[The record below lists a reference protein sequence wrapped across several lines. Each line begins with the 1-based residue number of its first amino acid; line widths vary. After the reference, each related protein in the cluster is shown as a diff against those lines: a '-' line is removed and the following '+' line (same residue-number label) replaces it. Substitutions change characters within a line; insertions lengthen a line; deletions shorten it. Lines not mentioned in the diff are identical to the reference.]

1 MVWFPSSILF
11 FQLRNSSLKFA
22 AAMLLRA
29 VVWCV
34 WWPLSI
40 SSDAI
45 ADYCSC
51 SCNNFD
57 NAMPILGIQKV
68 FVFTSW
74 RLCGMRKCS
83 LRKKLWK
90 NRISVRTSSEV
101 REEQWQNWSFF
112 ARGLF
117 HSPLFTRRSDRT
129 NDFGGG
135 GLGRN
140 QLSRL
145 ISKRIANAYTL
156 TSACVEVNEETR
168 RC

>member
-1 MVWFPSSILF
+1 MPRVQEHQNKCYAYCTWL
-11 FQLRNSSLKFA
+11 LNTSLKSA

-29 VVWCV
+29 LVWCV

-40 SSDAI
+40 GSDAI
-45 ADYCSC
+45 ADYCFQC

-90 NRISVRTSSEV
+90 NRISVLPLKYEKSNSRTEV
-101 REEQWQNWSFF
+101 FF

-145 ISKRIANAYTL
+145 ISKRIANAYTH
-156 TSACVEVNEETR
+156 
-168 RC
+168 